1 MRVRGHRPFE
11 PESCL
16 VGPELLHSAK
26 KTCCNNVAVN
36 DSGCCESADQVNGF

>member
-16 VGPELLHSAK
+16 MGPELL
-26 KTCCNNVAVN
+26 KTFFKLAFSSMLLLMILVTVK
-36 DSGCCESADQVNGF
+36 VLIR